1 MSAITL
7 EKMTRGPW
15 TVLGAVILL
24 LTAGCMVLPID
35 PNAPVPTY
43 GGTVDPASPAG
54 AIKNDPQILNA
65 LIDVLEKVDRI
76 RPDIKDCDSDTPPLF
91 CEMLKVGSPIGFLLR
106 DRYLNPGVTIAEAL
120 ARDPEPLLRER
131 LIEMARWSRQAEVRT
146 TALIGLATF
155 HNPKDYEVFHEAV
168 AHIKAA
174 IRFGT
179 MEALM
184 VWAREGPEKEAL
196 RKKAVP
202 LLTVAWQKDNEPIL
216 QVYAA
221 QALVQLEDPSGID
234 KLRGFL
240 NHETW
245 LVRAF
250 AVRYLGTFGDERDY
264 DVFVSQLDVEKNEFL
279 LAEYAISALK
289 LFPKK
294 EAAMP

>member
-1 MSAITL
+1 MRRT
-7 EKMTRGPW
+7 PW
-15 TVLGAVILL
+15 AALGGAILL
-24 LTAGCMVLPID
+24 LSAGCMELPVD
-35 PNAPVPTY
+35 PRVPVPTY
-43 GGTVDPASPAG
+43 GGTPDPVAPAG
-54 AIKNDPQILNA
+54 PVKNDPQVLNA
-65 LIDVLEKVDRI
+65 LIDVLERVDRI
-76 RPDIKDCDSDTPPLF
+76 RPDIAACESNPTPL
-91 CEMLKVGSPIGFLLR
+91 CEILKVGSPIGFLLR

-131 LIEMARWSRQAEVRT
+131 LIEMARWSRQPEVRT

-155 HNPKDYEVFHEAV
+155 HDPKDYEVYHEAV
-168 AHIKAA
+168 AHISPA

-216 QVYAA
+216 RVYAA

-240 NHETW
+240 NDEGW

-250 AVRYLGTFGDERDY
+250 AVRYLGTFGDARDY
-264 DVFVSQLDVEKNEFL
+264 DVFVNQLDVEKNEFL

-294 EAAMP
+294 EAATP